1 MKQRLFYI
9 TGQGFDQISDELDE
23 TRKFNF
29 WTHQLFIFF
38 VMKFFPAYQNHA
50 TLKQLVKDRDSNKTG
65 DPNHAKNC
73 ICRGKTPP
81 PPPEP
86 EKPATVNSGADLSAS
101 QHPDTPA
108 LSVPE
113 E

>member
-1 MKQRLFYI
+1 MSGHAFDTI
-9 TGQGFDQISDELDE
+9 TDELDE
-23 TRKFNF
+23 TRKLNF

-38 VMKFFPAYQNHA
+38 VMKFFPAYQNYA
-50 TLKQLVKDRDSNKTG
+50 TLKQLVKDRDNNKTG
-65 DPNHAKNC
+65 DPNHPKNC

-81 PPPEP
+81 PPPES
-86 EKPATVNSGADLSAS
+86 EKPGTVNSGAEVSGS